1 MQQKQVSL
9 ILILLG
15 IIVMAFPVIG
25 VIPFSLITGLIV
37 SLMGSVLLL
46 GGIVALRERFG
57 WGILSL
63 ISGILVLIL
72 GIGFIVNPSLFSFVA
87 SLFVI
92 LAGLMFL
99 GAGIATITGVIGGDN
114 RAGIVTLV
122 VGVIYLI
129 VGSWISDPELLG
141 TLIGLWLLITGFIML
156 FQKD

>member
-15 IIVMAFPVIG
+15 IIVIAFPVIG

-37 SLMGSVLLL
+37 SLLGVVFLL
-46 GGIVALRERFG
+46 GGIVALREMVG

-63 ISGILVLIL
+63 ITGILVLIL

-92 LAGLMFL
+92 LAGLMFI
-99 GAGIATITGVIGGDN
+99 GAGIATIAGVIEGDN

-156 FQKD
+156 FQHD